1 MNEFWQHIQVG
12 YMNDFIKLEAKLKTF
27 DDVLACDNFLI
38 LPNNM
43 LFVITTVPNNAFAL
57 LIKTISKAKNVFGRV
72 LYYFSLP
79 LINWLKL
86 ENISE
91 IKLY

>member
-57 LIKTISKAKNVFGRV
+57 LIKSIFKAKNVFGRV

-79 LINWLKL
+79 SIN
-86 ENISE
+86 
-91 IKLY
+91 

>member
-43 LFVITTVPNNAFAL
+43 LFVITTVPNNVSAL
-57 LIKTISKAKNVFGRV
+57 LIKTIFKAKNVFGRV
-72 LYYFSLP
+72 LYDLCLP
-79 LINWLKL
+79 LIN
-86 ENISE
+86 
-91 IKLY
+91 

>member
-1 MNEFWQHIQVG
+1 MFSLMSFKCDDCGEKFSQKDNLQSHMRNQH
-12 YMNDFIKLEAKLKTF
+12 LKTF

-57 LIKTISKAKNVFGRV
+57 LIKTIFKAKNVFGRV

-79 LINWLKL
+79 LIN
-86 ENISE
+86 
-91 IKLY
+91 